1 MVLYLRN
8 HEAQAD
14 LNSLTHERN
23 RLVQLQNTVK
33 IRYVNNTN
41 LLEYLYMKYDG
52 KSADEFSVLWEKYQQ
67 EVEERE
73 RFRKTELELD
83 KNEKE
88 LLSILRRY
96 NLHDTDIWLEQT
108 KALLDHNEMVEIRHN
123 LFLRRQSLRRRMD
136 YNREVVAAKA
146 KEEVSDLA
154 HSYPRYAS
162 EIMAMV
168 DEYDKGMAK

>member
-1 MVLYLRN
+1 M
-8 HEAQAD
+8 
-14 LNSLTHERN
+14 
-23 RLVQLQNTVK
+23 
-33 IRYVNNTN
+33 
-41 LLEYLYMKYDG
+41 
-52 KSADEFSVLWEKYQQ
+52 LWEKYQQ

-96 NLHDTDIWLEQT
+96 NLYDTDIWLDQT